1 MRATLTRHFLE
12 CRRSCI
18 QCILVKRMKTDD
30 HLKLCHFFSVG
41 IFQLKTV
48 RLLLGLS
55 KRFEL
60 DYFVQ
65 YGPMYFISV
74 YTLVCIITQSYI
86 TSIITRYLHHTK
98 IWTIENAPKEIR
110 EQVKKIGLYVT
121 LYMITAICMALLAA
135 ASFAVSTDSDNEFL
149 YPYKLCEQYFP
160 SFKTMFI
167 FLFKLGLFVMA
178 YASASIPAF
187 GVVYYY
193 AELVLQKYM
202 LIYSIQEINAN
213 YQKRVYISLDNKQ
226 YHVAVSQ
233 KLKIVIKNH
242 IILNKYGRQAL
253 EKCQMFVFLFQISGI
268 VAMASV
274 VVFYFTFSGSLTDQ
288 YLRIIALMLLSFL
301 TVIGLAVSGQT
312 IEDISEELT
321 DALVKVEWYHWN
333 EINKMKYLIF
343 LTNTSKVLTMK
354 FSENISLNLRLGLQI
369 SKAFFT
375 AVSIM
380 YRLRL
385 SRDV

>member
-1 MRATLTRHFLE
+1 
-12 CRRSCI
+12 
-18 QCILVKRMKTDD
+18 
-30 HLKLCHFFSVG
+30 
-41 IFQLKTV
+41 
-48 RLLLGLS
+48 
-55 KRFEL
+55 
-60 DYFVQ
+60 
-65 YGPMYFISV
+65 
-74 YTLVCIITQSYI
+74 
-86 TSIITRYLHHTK
+86 
-98 IWTIENAPKEIR
+98 
-110 EQVKKIGLYVT
+110 
-121 LYMITAICMALLAA
+121 
-135 ASFAVSTDSDNEFL
+135 
-149 YPYKLCEQYFP
+149 
-160 SFKTMFI
+160 
-167 FLFKLGLFVMA
+167 
-178 YASASIPAF
+178 
-187 GVVYYY
+187 
-193 AELVLQKYM
+193 M
-202 LIYSIQEINAN
+202 LIYSIEKINAN

-253 EKCQMFVFLFQISGI
+253 EECQMFVFLFQISGI
-268 VAMASV
+268 VTMASV

-343 LTNTSKVLTMK
+343 LTNTSKVLAMR

-369 SKAFFT
+369 AKAFFT